1 MTSRALA
8 FCRYQRD
15 EMIVVIVSFEKEPLD
30 VSLPLDELQLPIH
43 HLCLIAP
50 RVQCLDGAEKLTGLW
65 NVEFFHNASTC
76 MVRTACLL
84 HF

>member
-1 MTSRALA
+1 MKTNIFKKMFSLTLAASALFALTACGGSAETSP
-8 FCRYQRD
+8 
-15 EMIVVIVSFEKEPLD
+15 EGG
-30 VSLPLDELQLPIH
+30 
-43 HLCLIAP
+43 
-50 RVQCLDGAEKLTGLW
+50 DGAEKLTGLW

>member
-15 EMIVVIVSFEKEPLD
+15 EMIVVIVSFEQEPLD

-43 HLCLIAP
+43 HLCSVA
-50 RVQCLDGAEKLTGLW
+50 AE
-65 NVEFFHNASTC
+65 A
-76 MVRTACLL
+76 
-84 HF
+84 